1 MNEQELLH
9 DLYELNETE
18 LFYREYQENK
28 KGPDTFRHWLDSL
41 DIEECVAKHL
51 IIPELPQTMPPSMQD
66 SFFYSDSDAGMV
78 IQKHNCYSPAFAS
91 SLGMALLRSR

>member
-28 KGPDTFRHWLDSL
+28 KDPDTFSGIGWTVLTLRN
-41 DIEECVAKHL
+41 V
-51 IIPELPQTMPPSMQD
+51 
-66 SFFYSDSDAGMV
+66 
-78 IQKHNCYSPAFAS
+78 
-91 SLGMALLRSR
+91 LRSI